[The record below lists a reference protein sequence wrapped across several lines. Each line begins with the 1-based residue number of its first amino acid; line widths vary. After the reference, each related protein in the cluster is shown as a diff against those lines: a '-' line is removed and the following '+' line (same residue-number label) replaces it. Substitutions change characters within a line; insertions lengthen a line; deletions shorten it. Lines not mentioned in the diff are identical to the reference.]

1 MPSQKSQKQLRR
13 QRIISRIYRRR
24 IRLNVPIINNRDTLR
39 RIANLPQQITNDP
52 LTAQFFVLN
61 PAIFDFIFICHY

>member
-1 MPSQKSQKQLRR
+1 MPSQERQKQLRK
-13 QRIISRIYRRR
+13 QRIISRIYRRH

-52 LTAQFFVLN
+52 LTAQFFDDEYDL
-61 PAIFDFIFICHY
+61 

>member
-52 LTAQFFVLN
+52 LTAQFFGG
-61 PAIFDFIFICHY
+61 FSFH

>member
-52 LTAQFFVLN
+52 LTAQFF
-61 PAIFDFIFICHY
+61 